1 MLQVLNVLYGVI
13 LGATPGQN
21 GFIAGGYG
29 LSYLLMAAILGRLGD
44 KMPRKRSLL
53 FALIGQI
60 SVSIYFLLI
69 ANAVLLLIIGQIV
82 LGCAYGFYWPS
93 IEAYISENTEHS
105 DFLHQ
110 KGISNFCISWSI
122 GYTFGPFLAG
132 VFSDINVRIGYLI
145 ILAVYLMSL
154 VIMTMFIPNHYHEPE
169 KIIQTEA
176 TLPSNESES
185 IEVDKPKLNP
195 HVIRI
200 LFGMFVYAMI
210 GRIVL
215 SYFADYA
222 SRPQGLGLT
231 GTEVGLMLFGFG
243 VGRTGYFIISRYLKS
258 SLTRLV
264 YSYLMITVFMILI
277 GFLAYYGV
285 LFTIIA
291 IFGIFSGLIYKT
303 SLELLMKYEKEA
315 KGAKAGLFES
325 MIGMGSATSPIIA
338 GLLAEISLV
347 LPFFVFAGVALFLFL
362 FNFILERKDIG
373 TISPVNKSFSS
384 IQKEKGIEKKNRF
397 IEN

>member
-53 FALIGQI
+53 FALISQI
-60 SVSIYFLLI
+60 SVSIYFLFI

-145 ILAVYLMSL
+145 VLAVYLMSL
-154 VIMTMFIPNHYHEPE
+154 VIMAMFIPNHYHEPE

-176 TLPSNESES
+176 TEPLNESES
-185 IEVDKPKLNP
+185 IKVEDSKLNL

-243 VGRTGYFIISRYLKS
+243 IGRTGYFIISRYLKS

-277 GFLAYYGV
+277 GYIAYYGV

-347 LPFFVFAGVALFLFL
+347 LPFFIFAGVALFLFL

-373 TISPVNKSFSS
+373 TISQVNKSFSS
-384 IQKEKGIEKKNRF
+384 IQKEKGIEKKK
-397 IEN
+397 